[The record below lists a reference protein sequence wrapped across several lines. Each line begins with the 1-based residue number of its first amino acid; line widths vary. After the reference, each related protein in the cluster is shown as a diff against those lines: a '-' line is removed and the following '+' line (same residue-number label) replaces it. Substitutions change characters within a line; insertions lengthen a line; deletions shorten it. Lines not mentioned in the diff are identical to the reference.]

1 VLRVLLLQVRLLL
14 SASACSM
21 CWQLLGQVVL
31 LLLLLLQQPCSLLA
45 GHCCCVRDYLTV
57 CWVIRVQLRGIAVLG
72 VGHALLLSVPC
83 SPGLLG
89 RGLLYCFFL
98 CLAFA

>member
-1 VLRVLLLQVRLLL
+1 
-14 SASACSM
+14 M

-31 LLLLLLQQPCSLLA
+31 LLLLRQPGSLLA
-45 GHCCCVRDYLTV
+45 SHCCWVRDYLTV
-57 CWVIRVQLRGIAVLG
+57 CWVIRGQLRGIAVLG
-72 VGHALLLSVPC
+72 VGHALLLLVPC